1 MVDIVK
7 TMELPI
13 TPSGLRKYAQIYRNS
28 VSARNSNN
36 MFTVAYQWQ
45 DKPHRHVYSL
55 CARLE
60 AAADEIDRLKK
71 VINKGVV

>member
-1 MVDIVK
+1 MADIIK
-7 TMELPI
+7 TLDLPI
-13 TPSGLRKYAQIYRNS
+13 TPGGLRRFARIYRNS

-60 AAADEIDRLKK
+60 AAAEEIERLRKEDRP
-71 VINKGVV
+71 